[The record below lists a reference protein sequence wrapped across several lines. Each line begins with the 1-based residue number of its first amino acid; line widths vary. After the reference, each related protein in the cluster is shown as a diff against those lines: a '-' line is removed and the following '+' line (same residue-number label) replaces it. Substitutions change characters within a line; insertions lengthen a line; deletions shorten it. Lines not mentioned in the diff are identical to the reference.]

1 MASLCYFRVAF
12 IFQTDIIFIVKSDYL
27 RLCLGDE
34 WWYVNLL
41 ISFCGVAMGNGY
53 LSVKRTL
60 VTMANTQYRFKVYY
74 LLRLTVYNV
83 WNFLGI
89 LSVIF
94 LEWMKFICA
103 IYCNISR
110 ASDPVAGWGGGGGQ
124 ETWNQCGCLWRP
136 SFLWLICTGLRG
148 AWPPRQPPWIRY
160 WSTRICFFLC

>member
-1 MASLCYFRVAF
+1 MKYISHLLNLFAKALLPEVEWRLAKLFTVPEKILHLHCHCSCRVLSFSTMASLCYFRVAF

-27 RLCLGDE
+27 RRCLGDE

-53 LSVKRTL
+53 LSVKRTS
-60 VTMANTQYRFKVYY
+60 VTMANTQYRFKVYN
-74 LLRLTVYNV
+74 LLRLTVHSV

-103 IYCNISR
+103 IYCNIS
-110 ASDPVAGWGGGGGQ
+110 
-124 ETWNQCGCLWRP
+124 
-136 SFLWLICTGLRG
+136 
-148 AWPPRQPPWIRY
+148 
-160 WSTRICFFLC
+160 TRICFFLC